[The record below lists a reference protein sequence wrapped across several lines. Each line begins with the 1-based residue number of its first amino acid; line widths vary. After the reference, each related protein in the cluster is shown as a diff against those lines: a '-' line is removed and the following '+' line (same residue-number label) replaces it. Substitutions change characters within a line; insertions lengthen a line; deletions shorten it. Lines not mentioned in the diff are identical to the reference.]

1 MNESFVTVVGNLVA
15 DPQARSTKAGKPFTT
30 FRLASTTRRRQGNGE
45 FVDGNTNYVN
55 VVAFNALGANV
66 AASLHKGEPVIVYGR
81 LRVNQWATEGGQNMT
96 SVEVDAYNVGHDL
109 TRGQAAFQKVAR
121 AQFEQN
127 DRLADG
133 DIQSALHDGAPEG
146 PDDDDA
152 PGASAGPRESERV
165 GPLVPGGFGRAVE
178 DAETDPYVV
187 GSAV

>member
-15 DPQARSTKAGKPFTT
+15 DPQARATKAGKPFTT

-66 AASLHKGEPVIVYGR
+66 ASSLHKGEPVIVYGR
-81 LRVNQWATEGGQNMT
+81 LRVNQWATEAGQNMT

-121 AQFEQN
+121 AQFDQH

-133 DIQSALHDGAPEG
+133 DVQSALHDEPDPADDVSGLPAAQVPE
-146 PDDDDA
+146 P
-152 PGASAGPRESERV
+152 ER
-165 GPLVPGGFGRAVE
+165 GGGLVVAGFGRAVE

-187 GSAV
+187 ATG

>member
-66 AASLHKGEPVIVYGR
+66 AASLHKGEPAIVYGR

-109 TRGQAAFQKVAR
+109 TRGQAAFQR
-121 AQFEQN
+121 W
-127 DRLADG
+127 
-133 DIQSALHDGAPEG
+133 PG
-146 PDDDDA
+146 PSSSRMT
-152 PGASAGPRESERV
+152 ASPTATSSPRSTTERPRV
-165 GPLVPGGFGRAVE
+165 R
-178 DAETDPYVV
+178 TT
-187 GSAV
+187 

>member
-66 AASLHKGEPVIVYGR
+66 AASLHKGEPAIVYGR

-146 PDDDDA
+146 PDDVA